1 MKKAIHILTQVSPS
15 RFLSLPLTHNHSLPS
30 TLISFHTFSFL
41 LSLISLSSSLSYL
54 HLYDVINVDHVV
66 FQDGRNGPHPCQL
79 VLVLL
84 EKVRDFLVE
93 QLYPLYL
100 LVPVDGDAVLGETK
114 KHLALGGGELACGHG
129 GKMMKKEEEVEG
141 EERKNSKKE
150 RRRRRKKRE
159 RES

>member
-1 MKKAIHILTQVSPS
+1 MKKATHILTQVSLS
-15 RFLSLPLTHNHSLPS
+15 RFLSLSLTHNHSLPS

-41 LSLISLSSSLSYL
+41 LSLIHLSSSLSYL

-66 FQDGRNGPHPCQL
+66 LQDGRNGPHPCQL

-114 KHLALGGGELACGHG
+114 KHLALGGRELACGHG
-129 GKMMKKEEEVEG
+129 GKMKKK
-141 EERKNSKKE
+141 KNHRAARWLWSLDTA
-150 RRRRRKKRE
+150 
-159 RES
+159 